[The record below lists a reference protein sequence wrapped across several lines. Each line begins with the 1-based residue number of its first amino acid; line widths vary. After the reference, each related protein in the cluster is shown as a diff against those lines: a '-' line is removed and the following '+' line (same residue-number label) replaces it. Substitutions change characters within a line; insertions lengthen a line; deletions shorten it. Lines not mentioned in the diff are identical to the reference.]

1 MRKKL
6 LILLDFLG
14 VLCVLAA
21 IVLRVVQ
28 KKSLPLGITFV
39 TLGSILILTATAL
52 LFGTMRRKRRNTEK
66 IYD

>member
-6 LILLDFLG
+6 LILLDALG
-14 VLCVLAA
+14 VLCILAA
-21 IVLRVVQ
+21 IVLRIVQ

-52 LFGTMRRKRRNTEK
+52 LFGTVRRKRRNTEK